1 MKMPGQ
7 TGTETRR
14 LDNVLTTRWSDD
26 QFRYLQ
32 EIADL
37 MDCSRAEV
45 LRLLVGE
52 AHPKVLPTKDH
63 VREIQ
68 RIGVNLNQIARVANS
83 TNRIDQPALDLLIEE
98 IRAALKAMKR

>member
-1 MKMPGQ
+1 MPGQ

-14 LDNVLTTRWSDD
+14 LNNVLSTRWSDD

-45 LRLLVGE
+45 LRLLISE

-83 TNRIDQPALDLLIEE
+83 THRVDRFALDTLIEE
-98 IRAALKAMKR
+98 IRVALKAMKR